1 MDATPQQS
9 FSGLFGFTA
18 RISRANAVPL
28 VTVGFLGSAT
38 ALLAAA
44 LIEGVHSTFSF
55 SGASF
60 GILVRGSDSGTHLSL
75 SFAMLATGLITIAA
89 SSWASATM
97 VVMLLTHV
105 RRGRRAGVRALG
117 CGLRYWPWVAAI
129 VLLEDLLNRGFHLI
143 ELIWP
148 NLLAFTVLPGLAVSL
163 LFMTVFVFYV
173 QEIVASRRNGL
184 AALAESWTLVLR
196 TGIWRV
202 FGNRLLFA
210 VCLLPVLL
218 PEFVLILHF
227 GAYSAAGGALSQ
239 FVSGVVVTPL
249 LSAFTTVM
257 YLLAR
262 GERKQVASVLGLSG
276 QAEARAG
283 LRSTAGSPP
292 RSLF

>member
-1 MDATPQQS
+1 MDATRHQS

-18 RISRANAVPL
+18 RIWRANAVPL
-28 VTVGFLGSAT
+28 VTVGFLGSAI

-44 LIEGVHSTFSF
+44 LIEGMHSTFSF
-55 SGASF
+55 SGAAF

-75 SFAMLATGLITIAA
+75 SSPMLATGLITIAA

-105 RRGRRAGVRALG
+105 RRGRRASVRALG
-117 CGLRYWPWVAAI
+117 CGLRYWPWVAAV
-129 VLLEDLLNRGFHLI
+129 VLLEDLLNRGVYLV

-148 NLLAFTVLPGLAVSL
+148 NLLALTGLPGLAVSL

-173 QEIVASRRNGL
+173 QEIVASRRNGF
-184 AALAESWTLVLR
+184 AALAGSWTLVLR
-196 TGIWRV
+196 TGVWRV

-210 VCLLPVLL
+210 VFLLPVLL
-218 PEFVLILHF
+218 PELVLVLHF
-227 GAYSAAGGALSQ
+227 GAYSAAGSGLSQ
-239 FVSGVVVTPL
+239 LLSGVIAAPL
-249 LSAFTTVM
+249 LTAFTTVM

-262 GERKQVASVLGLSG
+262 GERKQVASVLRSG
-276 QAEARAG
+276 GQGRARAG

-292 RSLF
+292 RSLS